1 MSPELKTYEVVV
13 VATTV
18 STATVLVDAISEEDA
33 NDIVRTSVKP
43 ADFEV
48 IDVLETHSI
57 EAIEPRKS

>member
-1 MSPELKTYEVVV
+1 MSEKLKTYEVVV

-57 EAIEPRKS
+57 EAIEPRKL

>member
-1 MSPELKTYEVVV
+1 MSEKLKTYEVVV

-18 STATVLVDAISEEDA
+18 STATVLVDAISGEDA

>member
-1 MSPELKTYEVVV
+1 MSEKLKTYEVVV